1 MSGLTV
7 CAPLRIEARAVR
19 RGLRDAG
26 ETARPA
32 DTQLIR
38 TGYGP
43 VRAAAAA
50 ATLPGATPCF
60 RTSRCGKT

>member
-7 CAPLRIEARAVR
+7 CAPLRVEARALR
-19 RGLRDAG
+19 RGLSGAG
-26 ETARPA
+26 
-32 DTQLIR
+32 DVVR

-50 ATLPGATPCF
+50 ERIAASSPDMLAVGGVGGA
-60 RTSRCGKT
+60 